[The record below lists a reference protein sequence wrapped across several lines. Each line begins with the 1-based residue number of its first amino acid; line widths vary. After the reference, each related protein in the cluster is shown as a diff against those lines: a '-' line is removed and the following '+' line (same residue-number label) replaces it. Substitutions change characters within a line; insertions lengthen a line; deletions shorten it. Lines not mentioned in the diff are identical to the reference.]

1 MGGEMTRTLFLAPHN
16 DDETLFGAF
25 IVQQDQA
32 DVVVVLRS
40 HYEATRWPDAHFHV
54 REAETD
60 AAMEILGRPWEQWTF
75 SDLDPDWPEILR
87 MFRERSDDYDVVY
100 APAVYT
106 EGHPH
111 HNAVGEAAYEAFGDR
126 VLWYT
131 TYSRTRGRETGTR
144 VGPTAEQIVRKLRAL
159 ACYRS
164 QIAIGLMRPHFV
176 GGLDEYVL
184 TPTRSWTA
192 AP

>member
-1 MGGEMTRTLFLAPHN
+1 MTRTLFLAPHN
-16 DDETLFGAF
+16 DDETLFGSF
-25 IVQQDQA
+25 LIQQDQA

-40 HYEATRWPDAHFHV
+40 FYEATRWPAAHFHV

-75 SDLDPDWPEILR
+75 SDLEPDWPAILGS
-87 MFRERSDDYDVVY
+87 MRERAADYDVVY
-100 APAVYT
+100 APAIYT

-111 HNAVGEAAYEAFGDR
+111 HNSVGVRAFEAFGER
-126 VLWYT
+126 VQWYT
-131 TYSRTRGRETGTR
+131 TYTRTRGRETGHR
-144 VGPTAEQIVRKLRAL
+144 VGPTADQIVRKLEAL

-164 QIAIGLMRPHFV
+164 QIEIGEMRPHFL
-176 GGLDEYVL
+176 GPLDEFVL
-184 TPTRSWTA
+184 PKQDVETV